1 MSACGNCVEST
12 SLAGA
17 NLLFMGKRLIPR
29 LNIVL
34 LLLLLSQPLLAQTA
48 SPPAAP
54 AAAPATSTDTN
65 ARLAK
70 LEQQVADAKSSAD
83 NGWMLTSSALVL
95 MMTGPGLAL
104 FYGGLVRKKNV
115 LGTMMQSFALMAVV
129 TVLWGLFSFSL
140 AFGPGNGFVGGLH
153 HLFLRG
159 VGAAPDADYAGT
171 IPLQTFMVYQLM
183 FAIITPGLI
192 AGAFAERMKF
202 SAMTVFMIL
211 WSIVV
216 YDPMA
221 HMVWGKGGLLN
232 AALGGRF
239 PTLDFAGGTVVHITS
254 GVSALVCAL
263 YLGKR
268 VGYPKEPMPPHSVV
282 LSFIGACLLWVGW
295 FGFNAGSALSAGSL
309 ATSAFVATHF
319 AAAAAAAGWAGA
331 EWLRNG
337 KPSALGAISGSVAGL
352 VAITPASG
360 FVKPMPALV
369 IGLIAGVFCYWM
381 VVKVKAVFGYD
392 DSLDAFGVH
401 GAGGTLGAL
410 LTGVF
415 ASSAVNPIFKDAQG
429 NTLASGVLE
438 GNAHQLVNQLV
449 GVAISWVLAI
459 VGTLVIL
466 KVVDMTIGLRVS
478 EEEEIQGLD
487 LSQHGEE
494 GYYWEA
500 SA

>member
-1 MSACGNCVEST
+1 
-12 SLAGA
+12 
-17 NLLFMGKRLIPR
+17 MGKQLIPT
-29 LNIVL
+29 LTFAL
-34 LLLLLSQPLLAQTA
+34 LLLLLSQPLLAQPA
-48 SPPAAP
+48 SPPATP
-54 AAAPATSTDTN
+54 GAAPTIFSDTN

-115 LGTMMQSFALMAVV
+115 LGTLMQSFALMAVV

-140 AFGPGNGFVGGLH
+140 AFASGNSFIGGLH

-183 FAIITPGLI
+183 FAIITPALI

-202 SAMTVFMIL
+202 SAMLVFMIL

-239 PTLDFAGGTVVHITS
+239 PTLDFAGGTVVHVTS

-268 VGYPKEPMPPHSVV
+268 VGYPKEAMPPHSVV
-282 LSFIGACLLWVGW
+282 LSFIGACMLWVGW

-319 AAAAAAAGWAGA
+319 AAAAAAAGWAAA
-331 EWLRNG
+331 EWLRNS

-360 FVKPMPALV
+360 FVKPMLALA

-381 VVKVKAVFGYD
+381 VAKVKAVFGYD

-410 LTGVF
+410 LTGIF
-415 ASSAVNPIFKDAQG
+415 ASSAVNPILKDGQG
-429 NTLASGVLE
+429 NILPSGALE
-438 GNAHQLVNQLV
+438 GNAHQLVNQFV
-449 GVAISWVLAI
+449 GVAISWLLAI
-459 VGTLVIL
+459 VGTLAIL
-466 KVVDMTIGLRVS
+466 KIVDMTIGLRVS

>member
-1 MSACGNCVEST
+1 
-12 SLAGA
+12 
-17 NLLFMGKRLIPR
+17 MGKRLIAALVIGFLAPC
-29 LNIVL
+29 
-34 LLLLLSQPLLAQTA
+34 LAQTA
-48 SPPAAP
+48 AAQTTVGTSSASS
-54 AAAPATSTDTN
+54 AASDQSL
-65 ARLAK
+65 RLAR
-70 LEQQVADAKSSAD
+70 LEQQAADAKSSAD
-83 NGWMLTSSALVL
+83 NAWMLTSSALVL

-115 LGTMMQSFALMAVV
+115 LATMMQSFALMAVV

-140 AFGPGNGFVGGLH
+140 SFGSGSSFIGGWH
-153 HLFLRG
+153 SVFLRG
-159 VGAAPDADYAGT
+159 VGATPDPDYSGT

-202 SAMTVFMIL
+202 SAMLVFMIL
-211 WSIVV
+211 WSVVV

-239 PTLDFAGGTVVHITS
+239 PTLDFAGGTVVHVTS

-263 YLGKR
+263 YLGRR

-319 AAAAAAAGWAGA
+319 AAAAAALGWAGA
-331 EWLRNG
+331 EWLRSG
-337 KPSALGAISGSVAGL
+337 KPSTLGAISGAVAGL
-352 VAITPASG
+352 VAITPAAG
-360 FVKPMPALV
+360 FVSPMPALL

-381 VVKVKAVFGYD
+381 VAMVKAKFGYD

-415 ASSAVNPIFKDAQG
+415 ASSAVNPIFKDARG
-429 NTLASGVLE
+429 NTFASGALE
-438 GNAHQLVNQLV
+438 GNAHQLLNQLV
-449 GVAISWVLAI
+449 GVAIAWGLAI
-459 VGTLVIL
+459 VGTLIIL
-466 KVVDMTIGLRVS
+466 KVVDLTIGLRVS
-478 EEEEIQGLD
+478 EEEEVQGLD